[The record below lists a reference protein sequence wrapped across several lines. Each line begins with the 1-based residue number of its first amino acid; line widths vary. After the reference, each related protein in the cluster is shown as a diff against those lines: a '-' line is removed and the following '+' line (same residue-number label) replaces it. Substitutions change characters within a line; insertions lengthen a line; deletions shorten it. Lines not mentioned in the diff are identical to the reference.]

1 MLKRLFRDKRGVS
14 AVEFALVAP
23 IMILLYF
30 GLAELTMAM
39 MAERRASHTASAIAD
54 LVAQTPQI
62 NQTEMDAIFMIGD
75 AILKPF
81 PTTTLKMRVT
91 SVRADANSVPRV
103 TWSKGKGMGALNA
116 GDAVTGFP
124 ANLLTANESLIMAE
138 SSYSFNSPLK
148 KVMPNAITFGQ
159 KFYLKPRKSSEVV
172 WVN

>member
-1 MLKRLFRDKRGVS
+1 MLKRLAKDKRGVS

-23 IMILLYF
+23 VMILLYF

-91 SVRADANSVPRV
+91 SVKADANNIPKV
-103 TWSKGKGMGALNA
+103 TWSKSKNLSPLTA
-116 GDAVTGFP
+116 GSTVTSFP
-124 ANLLTANESLIMAE
+124 ANLLAANESLVMAE
-138 SSYSFNSPLK
+138 SSYTFTSPLK
-148 KVMPNAITFGQ
+148 KVMPNGITFSQ
-159 KFYLKPRKSSEVV
+159 KFYLKPRKSAEVV